1 MADYYDLLGVGRDA
15 DADTLK
21 RAYRSKARKFHPDIN
36 KEPGA
41 EDRFKEIGRA
51 YEVLSD
57 PQTRARYDQFGEAGL
72 GGAAGAPDMGDMG
85 GFADLFETF
94 FQGFGGQ
101 GGAAGGRSSRRG
113 PQQGDDL
120 RYDLTIDFEQAVF
133 GQEQEIKIPHLET
146 CDTCGG
152 SGAKAGSG
160 PTTCGTCGG
169 AGQVRRATRTP
180 FGSFTQVAECPNC
193 GGTGQV
199 IADPC
204 NACGGQGVHQVR
216 KKLRINI
223 PAGVDTGTRLRV
235 SGEGNAGPRGGP
247 SGDLYVFLTVK
258 SHPRLRRDGLNI
270 LSTVNVSYL
279 QAILG
284 DTIEVETVDG
294 DTPLEIPPGTQP
306 GTVLTLANKGIP
318 KLGNPVARGD
328 QKVQVRCSSPRVCR
342 TPNGHCWRSWRAI
355 IRPVASSITITTAD
369 CSPGCSARSDGDG
382 PFPGSAWHPL
392 PSEFHPLQTGPRV
405 TSGWRSASG
414 AVGSGRTGS
423 DGDSWAP
430 GCRSSGGGHR

>member
-1 MADYYDLLGVGRDA
+1 MADYYDLLGVSRDA

-21 RAYRSKARKFHPDIN
+21 RAYRRLARQYHPDIN

-41 EDRFKEIGRA
+41 EDRFKEVGRA

-72 GGAAGAPDMGDMG
+72 GGAAGGPDMGDMG

-94 FQGFGGQ
+94 FSGFGGASA
-101 GGAAGGRSSRRG
+101 GAGGRPRRRG

-120 RYDLTIDFEQAVF
+120 RYDLTISFEQGVF
-133 GQEQEIKIPHLET
+133 GEEQEIKIPHLET
-146 CDTCGG
+146 CQTCGG

-204 NACGGQGVHQVR
+204 SACGGQGVHQVR

-235 SGEGNAGPRGGP
+235 SGEGNAGMRGA
-247 SGDLYVFLTVK
+247 
-258 SHPRLRRDGLNI
+258 HPVI
-270 LSTVNVSYL
+270 CTF
-279 QAILG
+279 
-284 DTIEVETVDG
+284 
-294 DTPLEIPPGTQP
+294 
-306 GTVLTLANKGIP
+306 
-318 KLGNPVARGD
+318 
-328 QKVQVRCSSPRVCR
+328 SS
-342 TPNGHCWRSWRAI
+342 
-355 IRPVASSITITTAD
+355 
-369 CSPGCSARSDGDG
+369 
-382 PFPGSAWHPL
+382 
-392 PSEFHPLQTGPRV
+392 
-405 TSGWRSASG
+405 
-414 AVGSGRTGS
+414 
-423 DGDSWAP
+423 
-430 GCRSSGGGHR
+430 RSSRIPSCAATD

>member
-21 RAYRSKARKFHPDIN
+21 RSYRRLARQFHPDIN
-36 KEPGA
+36 KEAGA
-41 EDRFKEIGRA
+41 EERFKEIGRA

-72 GGAAGAPDMGDMG
+72 GGAAGSPDMGDMG

-94 FQGFGGQ
+94 FQGFGGP
-101 GGAAGGRSSRRG
+101 GGSAGGRPRRRG

-146 CDTCGG
+146 CDVCDGT
-152 SGAKAGSG
+152 GAKAGSG

-180 FGSFTQVAECPNC
+180 FGNFTQVTECPTC
-193 GGTGQV
+193 EGTGQV

-204 NACGGQGVHQVR
+204 SACGGKGVRQVR

-235 SGEGNAGPRGGP
+235 SGEGNAGMRSGP
-247 SGDLYVFLTVK
+247 SGDLYVFLTVR

-270 LSTVNVSYL
+270 LSDVTVSYL

-294 DTPLEIPPGTQP
+294 VQEIELPAGSQP
-306 GTVLTLANKGIP
+306 GSVITLNNKGIP

-328 QKVQVRCSSPRVCR
+328 QRITVTVELPKRLSDAER
-342 TPNGHCWRSWRAI
+342 TLLEQLAGHY
-355 IRPVASSITITTAD
+355 
-369 CSPGCSARSDGDG
+369 SARGKQ
-382 PFPGSAWHPL
+382 H
-392 PSEFHPLQTGPRV
+392 HHHN
-405 TSGWRSASG
+405 SGLFARLFG
-414 AVGSGRTGS
+414 QKG
-423 DGDSWAP
+423 
-430 GCRSSGGGHR
+430 

>member
-1 MADYYDLLGVGRDA
+1 MADFYDLLGVGRDA

-21 RAYRSKARKFHPDIN
+21 RAYRRLARQYHPDIN

-94 FQGFGGQ
+94 FQGFGGP
-101 GGAAGGRSSRRG
+101 GGSAGGRPRRRG

-120 RYDLTIDFEQAVF
+120 RYDLTIDFDQAVF
-133 GQEQEIKIPHLET
+133 GQEREIKIPHLET
-146 CDTCGG
+146 CDVCGG
-152 SGAKAGSG
+152 SGAKPGSG

-180 FGSFTQVAECPNC
+180 FGNFTQVAECPTC

-204 NACGGQGVHQVR
+204 SSCSGRGVREVR

-235 SGEGNAGPRGGP
+235 SGEGNAGLRGGP
-247 SGDLYVFLTVK
+247 AGDLYVFLTVR
-258 SHPRLRRDGLNI
+258 SHPRLKRDGLNV
-270 LSTVNVSYL
+270 LSDVKVSYL

-294 DTPLEIPPGTQP
+294 AQEIELPAGSQP
-306 GTVLTLANKGIP
+306 GSVVTLSNKGIP
-318 KLGNPVARGD
+318 KLGNPGARGD
-328 QKVQVRCSSPRVCR
+328 QRITVTVELPKRLSDAERGLLEQLA
-342 TPNGHCWRSWRAI
+342 GHH
-355 IRPVASSITITTAD
+355 
-369 CSPGCSARSDGDG
+369 SARGKQ
-382 PFPGSAWHPL
+382 H
-392 PSEFHPLQTGPRV
+392 HHHN
-405 TSGWRSASG
+405 SGLFARLFG
-414 AVGSGRTGS
+414 QKG
-423 DGDSWAP
+423 
-430 GCRSSGGGHR
+430 

>member
-1 MADYYDLLGVGRDA
+1 MADFYDLLGVGRDA

-72 GGAAGAPDMGDMG
+72 GGAAGAPDMGDVG

-94 FQGFGGQ
+94 FQGFGGP

-133 GQEQEIKIPHLET
+133 GEEQEIKIPHLET
-146 CDTCGG
+146 CDVCGG
-152 SGAKAGSG
+152 SGARPGSG

-247 SGDLYVFLTVK
+247 SGDLYVFLTIK

-270 LSTVNVSYL
+270 LSAVNVSYL

-284 DTIEVETVDG
+284 DTIEVETVYG
-294 DTPLEIPPGTQP
+294 HTALEIPPGTQP
-306 GTVLTLANKGIP
+306 GTVLTLANRGIP

-328 QKVQVRCSSPRVCR
+328 QKVQVTVQLPTRLLDAERMLLEDLA
-342 TPNGHCWRSWRAI
+342 GHH
-355 IRPVASSITITTAD
+355 
-369 CSPGCSARSDGDG
+369 SARGKQ
-382 PFPGSAWHPL
+382 H
-392 PSEFHPLQTGPRV
+392 HHHN
-405 TSGWRSASG
+405 SGLFARLFG
-414 AVGSGRTGS
+414 QN
-423 DGDSWAP
+423 
-430 GCRSSGGGHR
+430 

>member
-1 MADYYDLLGVGRDA
+1 MADFYDLLGVGRDA

-21 RAYRSKARKFHPDIN
+21 RAYRRMARQYHPDIN

-94 FQGFGGQ
+94 FQGFGDP
-101 GGAAGGRSSRRG
+101 GGGSGGRPRRRG

-120 RYDLTIDFEQAVF
+120 RYDLTIDFDQAVF

-152 SGAKAGSG
+152 SGAKPGSG

-235 SGEGNAGPRGGP
+235 SGEGNAGQRGGP

-270 LSTVNVSYL
+270 LSDVNVSYL

-294 DTPLEIPPGTQP
+294 DMSMEIPAGTQP
-306 GTVLTLANKGIP
+306 GAVLTLTNKGIP

-328 QKVQVRCSSPRVCR
+328 QRVQVTVQLPNRLSEAER
-342 TPNGHCWRSWRAI
+342 TLLEQLAGHH
-355 IRPVASSITITTAD
+355 
-369 CSPGCSARSDGDG
+369 SARGKQ
-382 PFPGSAWHPL
+382 H
-392 PSEFHPLQTGPRV
+392 HHHN
-405 TSGWRSASG
+405 SGLFARLFG
-414 AVGSGRTGS
+414 QKG
-423 DGDSWAP
+423 
-430 GCRSSGGGHR
+430 

>member
-15 DADTLK
+15 DADALK
-21 RAYRSKARKFHPDIN
+21 RAYRSKARKYHPDIN

-72 GGAAGAPDMGDMG
+72 GGAAGAPDVGDMG

-94 FQGFGGQ
+94 FQGFGGP
-101 GGAAGGRSSRRG
+101 GGAAGGRSGRRG

-120 RYDLTIDFEQAVF
+120 RYDLTVDFEQAVF

-235 SGEGNAGPRGGP
+235 SGEGNAGLRGGP

-294 DTPLEIPPGTQP
+294 DTALEIPPGTQP

-328 QKVQVRCSSPRVCR
+328 QKVQVTVQLPTRLSDPER
-342 TPNGHCWRSWRAI
+342 TLLEELAGHH
-355 IRPVASSITITTAD
+355 
-369 CSPGCSARSDGDG
+369 SARGKQ
-382 PFPGSAWHPL
+382 H
-392 PSEFHPLQTGPRV
+392 HHHN
-405 TSGWRSASG
+405 SGLFARLFG
-414 AVGSGRTGS
+414 QK
-423 DGDSWAP
+423 
-430 GCRSSGGGHR
+430 